1 MDYDVVEERIS
12 KIERILARLPAIEKR
27 LEDIDKQIMY
37 GGFTARQF
45 NEMITERSCLRLE
58 RQKLEKKAK
67 EEYKLLLDK
76 ESEELIIDTD
86 NLE

>member
-12 KIERILARLPAIEKR
+12 KIERILARLPVIEKR

-58 RQKLEKKAK
+58 RQKLVVTVH
-67 EEYKLLLDK
+67 DK
-76 ESEELIIDTD
+76 EQLIFSPD
-86 NLE
+86 